1 MQRGIRAIVN
11 HEAQKRDASHV
22 KLGTQKNY
30 AILIGGEMA
39 KYCID
44 EKKLESLIEE
54 LMKASCLPPEDD
66 YISDLIIDTDIAI
79 SLIRKYLVKEVESK
93 STLSEEELKEEKEL
107 ADAGLDDY
115 LKNLLKEEEE
125 EK

>member
-1 MQRGIRAIVN
+1 MSN
-11 HEAQKRDASHV
+11 EAQKRDASYV
-22 KLGTQKNY
+22 ELEAQKND
-30 AILIGGEMA
+30 ATLIGGEMA

-54 LMKASCLPPEDD
+54 LRKASCLPLEHD

-79 SLIRKYLVKEVESK
+79 SLIRKYLVKEVESN

-115 LKNLLKEEEE
+115 LKNLLKEEV
-125 EK
+125 